1 VTRLYHLAL
10 ARDWDAAL
18 QVGEYTVS
26 TLGRTLADEGFI
38 HLSRADQWVG
48 VRERF
53 YSAVTEPLVL
63 LVIDPEKLTAEVRD
77 DAVSGLD
84 DTFPHLDGPLAVD
97 AVVEVRALGPGTA
110 Q

>member
-10 ARDWDAAL
+10 ARDWDPAL
-18 QVGEYTVS
+18 RVGEYSVS
-26 TLGRTLADEGFI
+26 TLGRSLADEGFI
-38 HLSRADQWVG
+38 HLSRADQWAG

-53 YSAVTEPLVL
+53 YSAVPEPLVL

-77 DAVSGLD
+77 DAVPGLD
-84 DTFPHLDGPLAVD
+84 ETFPHLYGPLAVD